1 MAAEQS
7 KLIFHQFKR
16 FVSRSSKQ
24 FLRNLLQDTP
34 VARDQKMIHDRL
46 LEAQASG
53 RLVVL
58 QVEQDQRNFISIAGF
73 IGKKQILDETVVV
86 KPLKKEDTIQLL
98 ALAKIKKVSMLE
110 RNKKPENQATGTK

>member
-58 QVEQDQRNFISIAGF
+58 QVEQDQGNFISIAGF